1 MSEFKV
7 TLARIEAVDEGEQ
20 GKQIR
25 AVFHIERDL
34 IEFNV
39 PIYLRARDSTTAKW
53 FGRRGIRCIGCSS
66 SSPTRAKSGS
76 FRPLSSNAF
85 RT

>member
-7 TLARIEAVDEGEQ
+7 TLARIEAVNEGEQ

-34 IEFNV
+34 IGFNV
-39 PIYLRARDSTTAKW
+39 PICNCSALRGGSR
-53 FGRRGIRCIGCSS
+53 FGFDKR
-66 SSPTRAKSGS
+66 
-76 FRPLSSNAF
+76 AF
-85 RT
+85 R

>member
-34 IEFNV
+34 IGFQRSDLSARPRLRQQRNGSGGEEFTASDV
-39 PIYLRARDSTTAKW
+39 RRARQSEQSL
-53 FGRRGIRCIGCSS
+53 G
-66 SSPTRAKSGS
+66 
-76 FRPLSSNAF
+76 AF
-85 RT
+85 AR